1 MKWIDRL
8 IKESKKF
15 FVLEKRFQHYL
26 TFLANAQSVLK
37 SIAIVLIIYVPIIWI
52 IIQLFM
58 FQSIHIA
65 LTVLL
70 SLTILS
76 SIKVYYKAYQY
87 FIEKHIPKTKD
98 LPLSYIFSVEMSIL
112 MIITTLIIIW
122 IIALTG
128 VII

>member
-1 MKWIDRL
+1 MRWINR
-8 IKESKKF
+8 IIQVSKKF

-26 TFLANAQSVLK
+26 TFKGNILSVLK
-37 SIAIVLIIYVPIIWI
+37 SIGIVLIIYVPLIWI
-52 IIQLFM
+52 LIQLYM
-58 FQSIHIA
+58 FQSLHIV
-65 LTVLL
+65 LTILL

-76 SIKVYYKAYQY
+76 SIKVYYVAYQY

-98 LPLSYIFSVEMSIL
+98 LPLKFIFSVEMSIL
-112 MIITTLIIIW
+112 MVVTTLIIVW